1 MKILW
6 ASHRDIRN
14 PKAGGSERLIYEV
27 AKRLVLRG
35 HDITWLTGGWNGAK
49 KSERLDGILI
59 RRYYGQLGPH
69 LALPFVIQQMHDIDV
84 VVDDL
89 SHALP
94 WLSPIITSTHGVAH
108 FYHMH
113 AKTLPGQ
120 VPYPLS
126 LILSKVE
133 RLYPIIYRNWPFV
146 TISESSRTDL
156 ERIGID
162 SNRIVVIHPGVDTNL
177 FTPGDKT
184 HFPQLIYFGGMRPYK
199 RPEHAIYALDNL
211 VKEDISVHLVM
222 VGDGPSLPMLRETV
236 RKMRLDTNITFVGK
250 VSDEKL
256 AAIVRESW
264 INIHCSVS
272 EGWCLSAMEA
282 AASGVLTV
290 GYSVAGLKESVKERV
305 NGILV
310 EDGNISALSS
320 AIKGAIENTLDYAN
334 RCRKHAEKY
343 SWDNAAELWES
354 LLIKAISREI

>member
-49 KSERLDGILI
+49 KNERLDGISI
-59 RRYYGQLGPH
+59 RRYYGQLRPH
-69 LALPFVIQQMHDIDV
+69 LALPFVIQHMHGLDV

-94 WLSPIITSTHGVAH
+94 WLSPIITSTPGVAH

-120 VPYPLS
+120 VSHSLS
-126 LILSKVE
+126 LVLSKIE
-133 RLYPIIYRNWPFV
+133 QAYPILYRDWPFV
-146 TISESSRTDL
+146 TISDSSKTDL
-156 ERIGID
+156 ERLGID
-162 SNRIVVIHPGVDTNL
+162 RNRIAVINPGVDVNL

-184 HFPQLIYFGGMRPYK
+184 PFPQLIYFGGMRHYK
-199 RPEHAIYALDNL
+199 RPEHAIYALGNL
-211 VKEDISVHLVM
+211 IREGGSIRLIM
-222 VGDGPSLPMLRETV
+222 VGDGPSLPMLRRTAKE
-236 RKMRLDTNITFVGK
+236 MGLDDRITFTGK
-250 VSDEKL
+250 VSDERL

-282 AASGVLTV
+282 AASGVPTT
-290 GYSVAGLKESVKERV
+290 GYSVAGLKESVEDGV
-305 NGILV
+305 GGILV
-310 EDGNISALSS
+310 EDGNIAALSC
-320 AIKGAIENTLDYAN
+320 AIIDIIETRQDYAS
-334 RCRKHAEKY
+334 RCRKHAEQF
-343 SWDNAAELWES
+343 SWDNAAKMWEQN
-354 LLIKAISREI
+354 LMNAIEQS